1 MAKIW
6 KDWSRAEFLKLP
18 RTLDYE
24 LKFRAL
30 YFFTPGT
37 KHDSGYGDIAL
48 FGSRDVSNPEFYLGT
63 CDDLNLNFNALF
75 KHQVMSSEGIHI
87 DANNRGIF
95 RIWTRRDK
103 EFVFAGM
110 GSSRWLTLREIRL

>member
-1 MAKIW
+1 MPKIW

-18 RTLDYE
+18 RVLEPE
-24 LKFRAL
+24 LKLRAL

-48 FGSRDVSNPEFYLGT
+48 FGSQDESNPEFSLGT
-63 CDDLNLNFNALF
+63 CDDLNI
-75 KHQVMSSEGIHI
+75 SPSELMLVNSDDIHI

-95 RIWTRRDK
+95 RIWTRRNK
-103 EFVFAGM
+103 EFVFTGT
-110 GSSRWLTLREIRL
+110 GSSRWLTLREIRP